1 MVFEFSDG
9 EPTFEKLTLKFARR
23 EFALQFK
30 DALDHARALNN
41 VVGSDDLQICQQF
54 ASVVELCRYVLG
66 A

>member
-41 VVGSDDLQICQQF
+41 AVGSDWHWNRILGGLADLSAICK
-54 ASVVELCRYVLG
+54 CC
-66 A
+66 